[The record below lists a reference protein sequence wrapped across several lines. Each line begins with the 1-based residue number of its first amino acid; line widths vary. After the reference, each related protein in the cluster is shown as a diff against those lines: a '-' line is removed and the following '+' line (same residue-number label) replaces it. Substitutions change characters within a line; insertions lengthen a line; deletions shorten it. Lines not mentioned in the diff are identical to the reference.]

1 MVRVAHVLVLGI
13 VVAGILGCQGGA
25 SGPAGYPVS
34 GIVTYN
40 QKPVDG
46 AQVVFSPAVPGEK
59 LQAASATTDSSGR
72 YQLSAQPGEYVVV
85 VTKYES
91 PQAAESQAGEY
102 QPPEEGQAAPAP
114 KNLLP
119 AKYADPG
126 GSPLRVRVEAKTNE
140 INLEL
145 TD

>member
-46 AQVVFSPAVPGEK
+46 AQVFFSPAVADEK
-59 LQAASATTDSSGR
+59 LQAANAARATTDSCGR
-72 YQLSAQPGEYVVV
+72 YLLWAQPGEYVVV
-85 VTKYES
+85 VTKYQS
-91 PQAAESQAGEY
+91 PQAAGSQAGEY
-102 QPPEEGQAAPAP
+102 PPPEEGQAAPAP
-114 KNLLP
+114 KKLL
-119 AKYADPG
+119 YAEPVG
-126 GSPLRVRVEAKTNE
+126 YPLYVRVEAKANE